1 MGTKTQ
7 IVFDTADPDRL
18 ARFWAEALHYKLQDP
33 PAGFATWQDALK
45 AWNVP
50 EEEWNSLSAIV
61 DPEARGPRILF
72 QQMDTPKP
80 GKNRLHL
87 DLNVSGGS
95 AVPWKTRTSQVDG
108 EVDRLVGLGAVK
120 QQVWDEPPRSKGEPG
135 EYWIVMLDPDGN
147 EFCVQ

>member
-18 ARFWAEALHYKLQDP
+18 AKFWAEALHYKLQEP
-33 PAGFATWQDALK
+33 PAGFASWEAALK

-50 EEEWNSLSAIV
+50 EEEWNSMSAIV
-61 DPEARGPRILF
+61 DPEGGGPRILF

-80 GKNRLHL
+80 GKNRLHM
-87 DLNVSGGS
+87 DLNVSGGM
-95 AVPWKTRTSQVDG
+95 AVPLATRKAEVG
-108 EVDRLVGLGAVK
+108 REVDRLVKLGATR
-120 QQVWDEPPRSKGEPG
+120 QEAWEPPPRSEGEPR
-135 EYWIVMLDPDGN
+135 EYWVVMQDPEGN